1 MGALKTGGNAMK
13 SSRLFC
19 LLVLFVL
26 GLGWSLSW
34 AQFPQNATYSTLVA
48 TEFQVEGLTGDNAG
62 NLFTA
67 GRQTAN
73 GSPCPVYRVNIAA
86 GAASLVTVGFIPD
99 PDGITGVLCNP
110 AGIAFNSAGDLFV
123 ADSGAAAKVYTF
135 PAGTLSTTTPPTGAV
150 YTTGVP
156 GANGIAFDRNDNLWV
171 SDGTTNQGRVWK
183 VAPCATLPCA
193 AAEIFRIQPMRN
205 TATLGG
211 DIADNVTINGVVVA
225 NAVGRQNRTFPPG
238 TLANSLGG
246 QDLVANGLAFNQ
258 SGHLF
263 VADTARGAIW
273 RVQFDRQGNLKSPT
287 NCDTTFTANTLCLSN
302 IFIAHPLLE
311 GTDGIALD
319 RAGNI
324 WNSVN
329 ERNAMVVVTNSKSD
343 PRVIEVFRNPANS
356 AGFRNSADPTT
367 APVAEDSNIL
377 EFPNSPYLT
386 GKILCTSNSDG
397 DRRDNSPN
405 VGGEVKPGA
414 SPRGKISCMDQDAV
428 IQGLPLPIH

>member
-1 MGALKTGGNAMK
+1 MK
-13 SSRLFC
+13 HRGLIC
-19 LLVLFVL
+19 LFVFCVI

-34 AQFPQNATYSTLVA
+34 AQFPANATFSTLVA
-48 TEFQVEGLTGDNAG
+48 TEFQVEGLTGDNHG

-73 GSPCPVYRVNIAA
+73 GLPCPVYQVNIAG
-86 GAASLVTVGFIPD
+86 GAASLVTVGLIPD
-99 PDGITGVLCNP
+99 PGPPALAAALCNP

-123 ADSGAAAKVYTF
+123 GDSGTAGVPTAIVYYF
-135 PAGTLSTTTPPTGAV
+135 PTGTLSSTSPPTGAI
-150 YTTGVP
+150 YATGVP
-156 GANGIAFDRNDNLWV
+156 GANGLAFDRNDNLWV
-171 SDGTTNQGRVWK
+171 SDGTANQGRVWK
-183 VAPCATLPCA
+183 VAPCATPPCA
-193 AAEIFRIQPMRN
+193 ASEIFRIQPMRN

-238 TLANSLGG
+238 TLANTLGG
-246 QDLVANGLAFNQ
+246 QDLVANGLAFNH
-258 SGHLF
+258 SGDLF

-273 RVQFDRQGNLKSPT
+273 KVQFDRQGNLKSPT
-287 NCDTTFTANTLCLSN
+287 NCDNTFTANTLCLSN

-343 PRVIEVFRNPANS
+343 PRVKEIFRNPANL

-367 APVAEDSNIL
+367 APVAGDADIL

-405 VGGEVKPGA
+405 VGGEVTPGA
-414 SPRGKISCMDQDAV
+414 SPRGKISCMDQNLI
-428 IQGLPLPIH
+428 IQGLPLPVH